1 VFSCSLICKC
11 LFSSGKDV
19 ARQDCI
25 RIDSVV
31 CNLQV
36 TEDNAEQNGVDEG
49 EEEPIVVDAD
59 SNDGAVLVN
68 GNEAEEEW
76 GTKND
81 GTPSA

>member
-1 VFSCSLICKC
+1 M
-11 LFSSGKDV
+11 
-19 ARQDCI
+19 
-25 RIDSVV
+25 
-31 CNLQV
+31 QV

-49 EEEPIVVDAD
+49 QEAAIVVDAD